1 MVVDSCNGG
10 SCGVLPNV
18 SGKETYVGMDSMA
31 TKKDDLNGKV
41 DQEFVDG
48 VNPFGVSAAAKVD
61 ELTVISV
68 GISTVAMLQTKAI
81 LLPVTRFA
89 TKDTNGFFPV
99 DLEKEE
105 DQKTPEP
112 FDETMRAISKGGV
125 TDIPFRVCL
134 ASSSGR
140 IPSVVGNGL
149 R

>member
-1 MVVDSCNGG
+1 MKG
-10 SCGVLPNV
+10 
-18 SGKETYVGMDSMA
+18 
-31 TKKDDLNGKV
+31 
-41 DQEFVDG
+41 VDG
-48 VNPFGVSAAAKVD
+48 SLGGCEGEG
-61 ELTVISV
+61 ELGNGIAFEE

>member
-68 GISTVAMLQTKAI
+68 ANFLVKVVVLVAIQKGLQIGIDCGLTPDVIKISISANKAAI
-81 LLPVTRFA
+81 GLVKHPLNIMDDVLWMEE
-89 TKDTNGFFPV
+89 FPGCIGSV
-99 DLEKEE
+99 IEAEK
-105 DQKTPEP
+105 P
-112 FDETMRAISKGGV
+112 G
-125 TDIPFRVCL
+125 
-134 ASSSGR
+134 
-140 IPSVVGNGL
+140 
-149 R
+149 